1 MRVMLPIAV
10 LIFSVLLFGCATST
24 GVIPAGPDTYTIT
37 TDSRVVA
44 VVGAGANKRA
54 IKRTI
59 QDANAYCA
67 SSGKKMRTVRPP
79 RLSSRKNFVGN
90 EIPTYNLTFRCLATG
105 DED

>member
-37 TDSRVVA
+37 TDSKVLLLEA
-44 VVGAGANKRA
+44 EANKRA
-54 IKRTI
+54 IKRAL
-59 QDANAYCA
+59 QDAKAYCA

-79 RLSSRKNFVGN
+79 RLSSQKNFVGK
-90 EIPTYNLTFRCLATG
+90 EIQCIKKPV
-105 DED
+105 EES

>member
-1 MRVMLPIAV
+1 MRVMLPIEV

-24 GVIPAGPDTYTIT
+24 GVIPSGPDTYTIT
-37 TDSRVVA
+37 TDNRLGL
-44 VVGAGANKRA
+44 VGVIKKRA
-54 IKRTI
+54 I
-59 QDANAYCA
+59 QDAKAYCA

-79 RLSSRKNFVGN
+79 RLSSQKNFVGK

>member
-1 MRVMLPIAV
+1 MLLIAV
-10 LIFSVLLFGCATST
+10 LISSILLFGCATST

-37 TDSRVVA
+37 TDSRVGVRVVA
-44 VVGAGANKRA
+44 A
-54 IKRTI
+54 IKQRAI
-59 QDANAYCA
+59 QDAKAYCA

>member
-1 MRVMLPIAV
+1 MRVMLLISV
-10 LIFSVLLFGCATST
+10 LIFSILLFGCATST

-37 TDSRVVA
+37 TDSI
-44 VVGAGANKRA
+44 VGVGTAGSIKIRA
-54 IKRTI
+54 I
-59 QDANAYCA
+59 QDAKAYCA

-90 EIPTYNLTFRCLATG
+90 EIPTYTLTFRCLATG

>member
-37 TDSRVVA
+37 TDSRVA
-44 VVGAGANKRA
+44 VVEAGANKRA
-54 IKRTI
+54 IKRAI

>member
-1 MRVMLPIAV
+1 MRVMLLISV
-10 LIFSVLLFGCATST
+10 LISSILLFGFAPST

-37 TDSRVVA
+37 TESRVGR
-44 VVGAGANKRA
+44 VGA
-54 IKRTI
+54 IKIKAI
-59 QDANAYCA
+59 QDAKAYCA

>member
-1 MRVMLPIAV
+1 MRVMLLIAV

-24 GVIPAGPDTYTIT
+24 GVKPAGPDTYTIT
-37 TDSRVVA
+37 TESRV
-44 VVGAGANKRA
+44 GGEGTIKIRA
-54 IKRTI
+54 I

-79 RLSSRKNFVGN
+79 KLSSQTNFVGN
-90 EIPTYNLTFRCLATG
+90 IILTYNLTFRCLATG

>member
-1 MRVMLPIAV
+1 MRVMLPITV

-37 TDSRVVA
+37 TDSKVGVGVA
-44 VVGAGANKRA
+44 VIKKRA
-54 IKRTI
+54 I
-59 QDANAYCA
+59 QDAKAYCA

-79 RLSSRKNFVGN
+79 RLSSRKNFVGRK
-90 EIPTYNLTFRCLATG
+90 IPTYNLTFRCLATG